1 MPVLVVARP
10 ICISVVVAL
19 VFAPSRILLV
29 IMRIIAVII
38 HLRVVVGVVTILL
51 ILGLFSVSY

>member
-19 VFAPSRILLV
+19 VFAPSRIFLV

-38 HLRVVVGVVTILL
+38 QLRIVVGVITVLL
-51 ILGLFSVSY
+51 ILGLCSVSH